1 MRLRMKEYDME
12 YAELIYCTPSVLE
25 KEGGLWPLRAG
36 RCEAKPNYK
45 AGPKW
50 IECCSIHFVR
60 EGQVQ
65 FTNKDRQIELK
76 KGDLFGM
83 FPRAV
88 YEYKIDPVV
97 LQLEMTWIAFD
108 GQHAVKLLETIG
120 MSQDMPFVRG
130 ALNKETEDIL
140 RRLLHAI
147 RDPDAEGGRLQA
159 IGLLYGLF
167 ARLAPSPAMPS
178 KKQTRT
184 AWLEKSVD
192 FINTHVFE
200 GVSVEDAAHY
210 VGVHRSHFS
219 GVFAE
224 RMGVSP
230 IQYMQRLKMDKGAQ
244 LLRETDKLVTEI
256 ALFLG
261 YPDLYAFT
269 RAFTSYFGLSP
280 TKYRSGSGG

>member
-1 MRLRMKEYDME
+1 MRQRMKEYDTE

-25 KEGGLWPLRAG
+25 KEGALWPLRAG
-36 RCEAKPNYK
+36 RCEAKPSYK

-60 EGQVQ
+60 EGQVL
-65 FTNKDRQIELK
+65 FTYKDRQIALK
-76 KGDLFGM
+76 KGDLFAM

-88 YEYKIDPVV
+88 YEYKIDPA
-97 LQLEMTWIAFD
+97 LLELEMTWIAFD
-108 GQHAVKLLETIG
+108 GPHAVKLLEAIG
-120 MSQDMPFVRG
+120 MSHDMPFVRG
-130 ALNKETEDIL
+130 ALNKETDDML
-140 RRLLHAI
+140 RLLLHAI
-147 RDPDAEGGRLQA
+147 RHPDTEGGRLQA

-167 ARLAPSPAMPS
+167 ARLSPSPETPS
-178 KKQTRT
+178 NKQTRS

-192 FINTHVFE
+192 FIDTHAFE
-200 GVSVEDAAHY
+200 GVTVEDAAAY

-230 IQYMQRLKMDKGAQ
+230 LQYMQRLKMNKGAL
-244 LLRETDKLVTEI
+244 LLRETDKPVTEI
-256 ALFLG
+256 ALSVG

-280 TKYRSGSGG
+280 TKYRRGVGG